1 MNAATEQDWRLW
13 LFELVDDYR
22 RNRDDRLLAAPR
34 PELSPRLRSLLAAVV
49 ETLASETGATV
60 PDWCRQV
67 GPLPEPWFV
76 AEIENLKASAL
87 VESPLPF
94 RRRNIFVLENFLARL

>member
-1 MNAATEQDWRLW
+1 MNATTEQDWRFW

-22 RNRDDRLLAAPR
+22 QTKDDKLLASTPAA
-34 PELSPRLRSLLAAVV
+34 LSARLRALLAAVV
-49 ETLASETGATV
+49 ETLATEAGRAT
-60 PDWCRQV
+60 PEWCRQV

-76 AEIENLKASAL
+76 AEVENLKATAL

-94 RRRNIFVLENFLARL
+94 RRRNIFVLENFLSRL